1 MNIPEN
7 SLYAPKGVEPKPAS
21 RKILIVEDEL
31 TVMMSV
37 MDTMD
42 NSGYEIV
49 RAYNGKECIK
59 MIGSGY
65 VPDLILLDIMLPD
78 VSGFEVYTD
87 LKSLPALKKTKIV
100 AFTALGSKDMVEKM
114 NTLGFD
120 AIFLKP
126 YSPEKLI
133 SAIKSLLEK
142 TN

>member
-1 MNIPEN
+1 MNISEN
-7 SLYAPKGVEPKPAS
+7 PVNAPAGVETRPVS

-31 TVMMSV
+31 AVMMSV

-42 NSGYEIV
+42 NAGYELV

-59 MIGSGY
+59 IIGSGF

-78 VSGFEVYTD
+78 VSGFEVYKD
-87 LKSLPALKKTKIV
+87 LKSLPALKNTKIA
-100 AFTALGSKDMVEKM
+100 AFTALGSKDTVQKM
-114 NTLGFD
+114 QALGFD

-133 SAIKSLLEK
+133 SSIKGLLEK
-142 TN
+142 IH